1 MHQPAA
7 PGAWPSSRRR
17 CRNPGSVA
25 VFWAVAHEASLEHI
39 REHAVRF
46 EKTVIHALRCAVGR
60 PQGSHLSVILNA
72 LRGLRHGQH
81 SASLTEHGEVHT
93 WSSGDDGRLGH
104 GDEDEEYV
112 PRIVE
117 KLKGKR
123 VVSIICGDEHTM
135 VVTRPFVEYSADDDD
150 DDEDYDE

>member
-1 MHQPAA
+1 MRGA
-7 PGAWPSSRRR
+7 PLHTYTRRLQ
-17 CRNPGSVA
+17 VA
-25 VFWAVAHEASLEHI
+25 CGDE
-39 REHAVRF
+39 
-46 EKTVIHALRCAVGR
+46 
-60 PQGSHLSVILNA
+60 
-72 LRGLRHGQH
+72 H

-93 WSSGDDGRLGH
+93 WGSGDDGRLGH